1 MNLTTFQMQCSMT
14 RVKLLKLHYEED
26 ASTDSESEDS
36 SYLCSRAKCGQVFDS
51 AKELK
56 RHEKTHKVK
65 WARDGRICCD
75 EPGCKHHYG
84 TKRALQ
90 RHKKNNHDTSG
101 RRYYCTEKLRR
112 HKDCV
117 KSYPTEQ
124 QLKQHIR
131 GIHSDGFV
139 SYCGKHF
146 TWPLDRHKHQ
156 LECTKCKKLMKQ

>member
-1 MNLTTFQMQCSMT
+1 M
-14 RVKLLKLHYEED
+14 KHEED
-26 ASTDSESEDS
+26 ASTESESELEES

-56 RHEKTHKVK
+56 RHKKTHKVK
-65 WARDGRICCD
+65 RSRDGRIHCD

-101 RRYYCTEKLRR
+101 RHYFCTEKLRG

-131 GIHSDGFV
+131 GIHGDGFI
-139 SYCGKHF
+139 SYCGKRF

-156 LECTKCKKLMKQ
+156 MECKKCKRLTKQ